1 MRWYSLRLLAMLI
14 LVQKENKQCQV
25 HIFQATYSASFQIH
39 QPGIKKSF
47 EHTNHGIHVIFV
59 FQTLDK
65 LISYITLKL
74 YH

>member
-1 MRWYSLRLLAMLI
+1 MLI

-25 HIFQATYSASFQIH
+25 HIFQATYSASLQIH
-39 QPGIKKSF
+39 QPGINIGF
-47 EHTNHGIHVIFV
+47 EHTNHSIHVIFV